1 MTARVDYYFAVR
13 RVLIVVFFLDLA
25 VSLAKG
31 IYGFKIGS
39 LSMLSDGI
47 HSLFDSSSDI
57 IGLIGIGL
65 ASRPPDKEHPYG
77 HAKFE
82 TFASVGIA
90 ILLFAT
96 CIEIL
101 QVAISRFFS
110 PSTPE
115 ITAISFVITG
125 ATMAINILV
134 SFYEYT
140 LGKRLKSSILVAD
153 SMHTRSNIYAS
164 VGVILGFVAV
174 IAGYPLADP
183 IIALIIV
190 GLIFLTGV
198 EILKESS
205 EVLLDRALVEE
216 SIVRLA
222 ADSVQGVC
230 TSHRVRTRGSPGE
243 IYVDLHIGVD
253 PTLSVEE
260 GHRISLE
267 VEAKIKRSINGVK
280 DVAVH
285 VDPRERCE
293 VNVDPGELEGDDRV

>member
-1 MTARVDYYFAVR
+1 MAIGNYYFTVR
-13 RVLIVVFFLDLA
+13 RVLIIVFFLNLA

-31 IYGFKIGS
+31 IYGFKTGS

-47 HSLFDSSSDI
+47 HSLFDSSSNI

-90 ILLFAT
+90 VLLFAT
-96 CIEIL
+96 CMEISREAL
-101 QVAISRFFS
+101 GRFFS
-110 PSTPE
+110 PSVPE
-115 ITAISFVITG
+115 VTAVSFVIMG
-125 ATMAINILV
+125 ATMVINVIV

-153 SMHTRSNIYAS
+153 SMHTRSDIYAS

-174 IAGYPLADP
+174 MAGYPLADP
-183 IIALIIV
+183 ILALVIV
-190 GLIFLTGV
+190 GLIVLTGI

-205 EVLLDRALVEE
+205 QVLLDRALVEE
-216 SIVRLA
+216 SIVRMA
-222 ADSVQGVC
+222 VDSVPGVC

-243 IYVDLHIGVD
+243 IYIDLHIVVD
-253 PTLSVEE
+253 PTISIEKA
-260 GHRISLE
+260 HRIGLE
-267 VEAKIKRSINGVK
+267 VEAKIKQSINGVR
-280 DVAVH
+280 DVVVH
-285 VDPRERCE
+285 MEPRESCE
-293 VNVDPGELEGDDRV
+293 VNLGSNGEDEGHT